1 MTAGSV
7 SFDPEIVDVGDGVHL
22 IGAES
27 AGCGRQSF
35 PAQTEC
41 PWCGGETKRS
51 WLPDV
56 GSVVTFT
63 VVHLP
68 LPFLGGPTAI
78 ALVALGADV
87 HVQGA
92 VRTPDGVLPA
102 LAIGD
107 RCRVGGFEVATADG
121 PRVAYCFEPVDA

>member
-7 SFDPEIVDVGDGVHL
+7 SFAPDIVDVGNGVHL
-22 IGAES
+22 IGAEC
-27 AGCGRQSF
+27 AVCGRQSF
-35 PAQTEC
+35 PAQSDC
-41 PWCGGETKRS
+41 PWCGGATTRS
-51 WLPDV
+51 ALPDV

-68 LPFLGGPTAI
+68 LPFLGAPTVI

-87 HVQGA
+87 QVQGA
-92 VRTPDGVLPA
+92 VRDASGGAPV

-107 RCRVGGFEVATADG
+107 RCRVAGLEVVTADG